1 MNFLMKAHANW
12 YHLRFQLAKISNI
25 LSIVCQPIR
34 ALQTVTTIK
43 RLGLLGLIFI
53 TVVGLDQWSKS
64 WAVSSLKGYPT
75 QQYFNGWLLLLYAE
89 NTGAWGSMGSGLSD
103 TWRFWILTVLP
114 FIFLAGLTWY
124 TMFSKEL
131 KPYMVA
137 SYGLVIAGGL
147 GNLIDRA
154 AYGYVVDFLWVGVP
168 NVIGTNIFNIADVAI
183 MIGVITLVVAHFT
196 IERQQTAS

>member
-1 MNFLMKAHANW
+1 MKAHANW
-12 YHLRFQLAKISNI
+12 YHLRFQLAKIRNI

>member
-1 MNFLMKAHANW
+1 M
-12 YHLRFQLAKISNI
+12 
-25 LSIVCQPIR
+25 
-34 ALQTVTTIK
+34 TTIK
-43 RLGLLGLIFI
+43 RLGVLLTIFI

-64 WAVSSLKGYPT
+64 WAINSLKGLPT
-75 QQYFNGWLLLLYAE
+75 QQYLNGWLLLLYAE
-89 NTGAWGSMGSGLSD
+89 NTGAWGSMGSSLSD

-124 TMFSKEL
+124 TIFSKEL
-131 KPYMVA
+131 KPYMVL

-154 AYGYVVDFLWVGVP
+154 AHGYVVDFLWVGVP

-183 MIGVITLVVAHFT
+183 MIGVITLVIAHFT
-196 IERQQTAS
+196 IERRQTAG